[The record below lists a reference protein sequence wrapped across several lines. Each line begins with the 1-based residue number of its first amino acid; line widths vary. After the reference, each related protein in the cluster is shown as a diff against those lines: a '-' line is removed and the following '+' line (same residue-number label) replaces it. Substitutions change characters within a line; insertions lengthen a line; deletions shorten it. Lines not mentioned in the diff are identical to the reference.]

1 MSVSKPSLPGLI
13 SEIPQRR
20 GHLEGGRSSSS
31 PAPLQFSLVIPT
43 YNERHNLRS
52 LIERLSQLLDRL
64 LGHDYELIIVDD
76 DSPDRTWELAQDLA
90 DSYPQVRALRRQGE
104 RGLSTAV
111 ICGWQRARGQIL
123 GVIDADLQHP
133 PEVLEQLWQ
142 QIERGADLALASR
155 HVDGGGVSDWSLRRR
170 LLSRGAQLLGL
181 VLLPG
186 VVGRVS
192 DPMSG
197 FFLVRR
203 AAISE
208 RFLDPVG
215 YKILIEVLGR
225 GDISWIGEVGYVFQE
240 REQGESKVTWKQYW
254 EYLQHLWKLRL
265 DLLPVQRFLRF
276 GVVGLSG
283 VFIDLAVFYVLRE
296 QWQLGLTRSAILS
309 AEVAI
314 LNNFYWNDIWTFSD
328 LSRQQQ
334 GWRKRVKRLLKFNMV
349 CLAGLILNVLIVNLL
364 FNLLGVNEYLA
375 KLLAIALVTLW
386 NFSINLKLSWRV
398 TDVSDP

>member
-1 MSVSKPSLPGLI
+1 
-13 SEIPQRR
+13 
-20 GHLEGGRSSSS
+20 
-31 PAPLQFSLVIPT
+31 
-43 YNERHNLRS
+43 
-52 LIERLSQLLDRL
+52 
-64 LGHDYELIIVDD
+64 
-76 DSPDRTWELAQDLA
+76 
-90 DSYPQVRALRRQGE
+90 
-104 RGLSTAV
+104 
-111 ICGWQRARGQIL
+111 
-123 GVIDADLQHP
+123 
-133 PEVLEQLWQ
+133 
-142 QIERGADLALASR
+142 
-155 HVDGGGVSDWSLRRR
+155 
-170 LLSRGAQLLGL
+170 
-181 VLLPG
+181 
-186 VVGRVS
+186 
-192 DPMSG
+192 MSG